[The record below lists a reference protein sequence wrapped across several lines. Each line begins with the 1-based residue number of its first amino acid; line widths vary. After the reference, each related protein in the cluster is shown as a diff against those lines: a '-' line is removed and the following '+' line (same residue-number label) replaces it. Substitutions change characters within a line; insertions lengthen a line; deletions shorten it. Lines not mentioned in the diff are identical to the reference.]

1 VRQGVLRRQQ
11 RVREILH
18 TLPPAAQQAILESFE
33 ETGAS
38 AGGQSVPVQGRHS
51 GDETT
56 AAFPTAKGR

>member
-33 ETGAS
+33 QTAPPPEGSTV
-38 AGGQSVPVQGRHS
+38 GQHRQS
-51 GDETT
+51 ECTT
-56 AAFPTAKGR
+56 PLPAAVR